1 MKRLDGRRPDQMRK
15 IEVETDFVEYAEGSV
30 LISAGKTRVLC
41 NVSVEEGQ
49 PSWKVNKG
57 LPGGWITAEY
67 ALLPR
72 STHTRVERETD
83 GWSGRTQEI
92 RRLIGRS
99 LRAGFDLEKI
109 GPRTCIVDCDV
120 LQADGGTRTL
130 SVTGGYLALAL
141 AFQRL
146 IEAGE
151 LSSDVFLSP
160 VAAVSVGMLDGGP
173 VLDLCYRE
181 DAAADVDL
189 NLVMNQ
195 AGKMIEIQ
203 GTAEGSPF
211 HRNEMDQ
218 MLDLAAGGI
227 GQLFQ
232 IQDQVLE
239 KI

>member
-1 MKRLDGRRPDQMRK
+1 MKRLDSRRPDQMRRV
-15 IEVETDFVEYAEGSV
+15 EVETDFVAYAEGSV

-41 NVSVEEGQ
+41 NVSVEDGQ
-49 PSWKVNKG
+49 PSWKEKKG

-92 RRLIGRS
+92 RRMIGRS
-99 LRAGFDLEKI
+99 LRAGFDLEAM

-120 LQADGGTRTL
+120 IQADGGTRTI

-141 AFQRL
+141 AFQQLVR
-146 IEAGE
+146 AGE
-151 LSSDVFLSP
+151 LTPDVFLP
-160 VAAVSVGMLDGGP
+160 RVAAVSVGMLEGEP
-173 VLDLCYRE
+173 VLDLCYQE

-189 NLVMNQ
+189 NLVMNR
-195 AGKMIEIQ
+195 AGKIIEIQ
-203 GTAEGSPF
+203 GTAEGSPCS
-211 HRNEMDQ
+211 RKELSQ

-232 IQDQVLE
+232 VQRQALE
-239 KI
+239 